1 MPNQPVSSGDPL
13 LAGLDIGSTNIKAV
27 IFRPDGAIVARSSH
41 KTPTHFPRPGWA
53 YFDPAEL
60 WETTAA
66 ALRAAVAQVERPE
79 RIASIA
85 VASIGETGV
94 LLDAHD
100 TPLYEAI
107 AWYDVRSE
115 AQGEELARRLG
126 VQRVYATCG
135 IAPQAIFT
143 LAKLLWIKQSE
154 PDALARAVRWLHVA
168 DYITYKLCGVAAT
181 DYSVA
186 SRTMALN
193 LRRLEWATDLI
204 EEAGIPPNIFA
215 PLMRGGTYLG
225 TVLPEIARATGLPEH
240 TIVPVGGH
248 DHLCGALAVGA
259 GSPGILLD
267 SIGTAEGLLITIEQ
281 PLQGEHLAEEGYEQ
295 GAHVAGG
302 YYGMGAYRTAGV
314 CIDWFR
320 AVCGGISYAD
330 LTAEAAAAPPGSL
343 GVRFMPHL
351 RLPHSPS
358 NDPRSRGTFVGLS
371 TDVTRG
377 MLFRAIIE
385 GLSFETRA
393 VLDPLLRYAGVERPD
408 QVYVIGGAS
417 RNPLLVQVKADILN
431 QTLTVVNMEEEVATG
446 AALLGGLAAGIY
458 AGPLE
463 AAAALNVTRTP
474 IAPNPELAG
483 FYDRIFSE
491 VYAHLYGALRPINHA
506 NHPLRLAPGQDTP
519 HG

>member
-1 MPNQPVSSGDPL
+1 M
-13 LAGLDIGSTNIKAV
+13 
-27 IFRPDGAIVARSSH
+27 
-41 KTPTHFPRPGWA
+41 
-53 YFDPAEL
+53 
-60 WETTAA
+60 
-66 ALRAAVAQVERPE
+66 
-79 RIASIA
+79 
-85 VASIGETGV
+85 
-94 LLDAHD
+94 
-100 TPLYEAI
+100 
-107 AWYDVRSE
+107 
-115 AQGEELARRLG
+115 
-126 VQRVYATCG
+126 
-135 IAPQAIFT
+135 
-143 LAKLLWIKQSE
+143 
-154 PDALARAVRWLHVA
+154 LARAVRWLHVA
-168 DYITYKLCGVAAT
+168 DYITYKLCGVPAT

-204 EEAGIPPNIFA
+204 EEAGIPPHIFA

-225 TVLPEIARATGLPEH
+225 TVLPEIVQATGLPAH

-259 GSPGILLD
+259 GVPGILLD
-267 SIGTAEGLLITIEQ
+267 SIGTAEGLLVTIEQ
-281 PLQGEHLAEEGYEQ
+281 PLQGEHLAEQGYEQ

-320 AVCGGISYAD
+320 GICGDISYAD

-358 NDPRSRGTFVGLS
+358 NDPKSRGTFVGLS

-385 GLSFETRA
+385 GLSFETRS
-393 VLDPLLRYAGVERPD
+393 VLDPLLRYAGVERLD

-417 RNPLLVQVKADILN
+417 RNPLLVQIKADILN

-458 AGPLE
+458 AGPQE
-463 AAAALNVTRTP
+463 AAAALDVTRTLVQ
-474 IAPNPELAG
+474 PNPDLVP
-483 FYDRIFSE
+483 FYDRIFGE
-491 VYAHLYGALRPINHA
+491 VYAGLYGALRPINHA
-506 NHPLRLAPGQDTP
+506 NHPLRLAPGQDES

>member
-1 MPNQPVSSGDPL
+1 MPSQSSPL
-13 LAGLDIGSTNIKAV
+13 LVGLDIGSTNIKAV
-27 IFRPDGAIVARSSH
+27 VFEPNGAIVARSSH

-53 YFDPAEL
+53 YFEPAEL
-60 WETTAA
+60 WATTVA
-66 ALRAAVAQVERPE
+66 ALREAIAQVGEPE
-79 RIASIA
+79 RIASIG
-85 VASIGETGV
+85 VASVGESGV

-107 AWYDVRSE
+107 AWYDIRSE

-126 VQRVYATCG
+126 EERVYATCG
-135 IAPQAIFT
+135 IPPQAIFT
-143 LAKLLWIKQSE
+143 LAKLLWIKQNE
-154 PDALARAVRWLHVA
+154 PKVLARAVRWLHVA
-168 DYITYKLCGVAAT
+168 DYITYRLCGVAAT
-181 DYSVA
+181 DYSLA
-186 SRTMALN
+186 SRTLALN

-204 EEAGIPPNIFA
+204 EEAGIPPQIFA
-215 PLMRGGTYLG
+215 PLKRGGTYLG
-225 TVLPEIARATGLPEH
+225 TVLPEIARLTGLPAH
-240 TIVPVGGH
+240 TVVSVGGH

-259 GSPGILLD
+259 GVPGVLLD
-267 SIGTAEGLLITIEQ
+267 SIGTAEGLLITIER
-281 PLQGEHLAEEGYEQ
+281 PLQGEGMAEQGYEQ

-320 AVCGGISYAD
+320 GVCGGISYAD
-330 LTAEAAAAPPGSL
+330 LTAEAAEAPPGSL

-358 NDPRSRGTFVGLS
+358 NDPKSRGTFVGLS

-393 VLDPLLRYAGVERPD
+393 VLEPLLRYAGVEKLD

-417 RNPLLVQVKADILN
+417 RNPLLVQTKADILN
-431 QTLTVVNMEEEVATG
+431 ETLTVVNMEEEVATG

-458 AGPLE
+458 AGPQE
-463 AAAALNVTRTP
+463 AAAALNLKRTQVH
-474 IAPNPELAG
+474 PNPELAAY
-483 FYDRIFSE
+483 YDRIFTE
-491 VYAHLYGALRPINHA
+491 VYANLYEALRPINHA
-506 NHPLRLAPGQDTP
+506 NHPLRLAPGQDES